1 MIVLQAHAVAQSGG
15 QVERLDVDRAIEK
28 AGGADKLLA
37 ALGDRTFETVAPELS
52 GAQVVVGSA
61 AAILLAPVWV
71 PALVVGGAILLPF
84 ALATGAFSNQQKIKN
99 KEFPVGP
106 GVENVGAELILGQLS
121 QSREIDFIMPQNSWK
136 GYLFFPR
143 RSYTTLAVTA
153 GAIDDL
159 AERDKTV
166 VQIDQGESPTL
177 RYSETLRCPWRQG

>member
-1 MIVLQAHAVAQSGG
+1 
-15 QVERLDVDRAIEK
+15 
-28 AGGADKLLA
+28 
-37 ALGDRTFETVAPELS
+37 
-52 GAQVVVGSA
+52 VVVGSA

-99 KEFPVGP
+99 KEFPVGR

-143 RSYTTLAVTA
+143 GSYTTLAVTA

-177 RYSETLRCPWRQG
+177 RYSETLRCPWRQESATSVRVGGEERS